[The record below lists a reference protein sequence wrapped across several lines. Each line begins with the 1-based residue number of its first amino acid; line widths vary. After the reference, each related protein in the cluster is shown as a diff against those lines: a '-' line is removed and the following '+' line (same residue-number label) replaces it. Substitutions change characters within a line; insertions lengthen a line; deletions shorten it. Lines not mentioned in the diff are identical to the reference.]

1 MLPKPDTKFQNTSP
15 KQYVVPSQYDGLP
28 DMTFCKAFVMFREF
42 ILGNNQTGLLDN
54 SRNVAVGGED
64 PSILIGPNNILPGE
78 TSILFG
84 SGTRTSFYAAPSA
97 TIASW
102 NSFFATV
109 AAADSTSTGSSSAT
123 GAGDTTTSAG
133 IEVVAESLWV
143 AVASLAVSAI
153 LVAGW

>member
-1 MLPKPDTKFQNTSP
+1 
-15 KQYVVPSQYDGLP
+15 
-28 DMTFCKAFVMFREF
+28 MFREF

-97 TIASW
+97 TVASW

-109 AAADSTSTGSSSAT
+109 AAAADSTSTGSSSTT
-123 GAGDTTTSAG
+123 GTGDTTTSAG
-133 IEVVAESLWV
+133 IEVVAKSLWV
-143 AVASLAVSAI
+143 AVASLAISAI